1 MYDCQTDRYTEFSF
15 SQAQTAAAHSLQG
28 ELTALPIPDQ
38 DPTPA
43 FDALE
48 ALARRHGYRVERC
61 DVSVKVRGVQLTDAL
76 NFNACFGEQLV
87 INCDLRR
94 IQPVSFRT

>member
-1 MYDCQTDRYTEFSF
+1 MYDCQNDRYTEFSF
-15 SQAQTAAAHSLQG
+15 SQAQITAAHNLLG
-28 ELTALPIPDQ
+28 ELTALPIPRQ

-48 ALARRHGYRVERC
+48 ALARRHGYQVERC
-61 DVSVKVRGVQLTDAL
+61 NGSVKVVGVQLADAL
-76 NFNACFGEQLV
+76 NFNACFGAQLV

-94 IQPVSFRT
+94 AQPVRFSA